1 MFEELINF
9 VSEKVEQKDFPFVIK
24 EEESTIIFKSKSKS
38 SPRTSSRTTNY
49 LGKSHDFS
57 KTHNL
62 ITFRLNKSYEDFIL
76 NYKNYYIVK
85 TNLTDSF
92 LESFL
97 NIVKKDFRILEISE
111 KKKEINNFRKHL
123 ASKLDEFRS
132 ANKLLSKKFGKKG
145 ILQRDLLNFN
155 KSLNDNLNAINFIC
169 NFYDM
174 NIYIFHMNRGEIEN
188 KTLYFSEFKKIDK
201 HKPTI
206 FIQQNKNL
214 YSPIFNDKF
223 QVYTYSDKFDDV
235 LEKLSED
242 FTWKKPDNKLKK
254 LKVAELRQL
263 AEDLGLSIKKESEKT
278 KKLINK
284 TKTELILDITKVD
297 YDEMIKNI

>member
-9 VSEKVEQKDFPFVIK
+9 ISEKVEQKDFPFVIK

-38 SPRTSSRTTNY
+38 SPRTSSITTNY
-49 LGKSHDFS
+49 LSKSHDFS

-132 ANKLLSKKFGKKG
+132 ANKSLSKKFGKKG

-169 NFYDM
+169 NFYRSHCIM
-174 NIYIFHMNRGEIEN
+174 V
-188 KTLYFSEFKKIDK
+188 
-201 HKPTI
+201 
-206 FIQQNKNL
+206 Q
-214 YSPIFNDKF
+214 
-223 QVYTYSDKFDDV
+223 
-235 LEKLSED
+235 
-242 FTWKKPDNKLKK
+242 
-254 LKVAELRQL
+254 AEQL
-263 AEDLGLSIKKESEKT
+263 
-278 KKLINK
+278 
-284 TKTELILDITKVD
+284 
-297 YDEMIKNI
+297 